1 MFFSADF
8 LGSRGNLIL
17 ALCAAAFVVLAMMLG
32 PGRWPATDAMDG
44 TYTNPDC
51 PDFEVLGGELRFGQT
66 RLPGTVERRKGFKL
80 SADRELR
87 YLVGPQGCSLVLAD
101 EWAKHP
107 AITREAGTVVT
118 GIVLYSADRSENRV
132 WTKVDPPTL

>member
-8 LGSRGNLIL
+8 LGSRGNLML
-17 ALCAAAFVVLAMMLG
+17 ALCAAAFVVLAMTLSPARRPG
-32 PGRWPATDAMDG
+32 PNAMDG

-51 PDFEVLGGELRFGQT
+51 PGFEVRGGELRSGQI
-66 RLPGTVERRKGFKL
+66 RLRGTVERFKSLKL

-87 YLVGPQGCSLVLAD
+87 YTFGPQGCRLMLAD
-101 EWAKHP
+101 GSARHP
-107 AITREAGTVVT
+107 ATTREAGTVVT

-132 WTKVDPPTL
+132 WTRVSPPAM